1 MNENETKIK
10 LAEDKPDESLSEFD
24 TEEISDKES
33 SDKSPNKKY
42 IWRAVGGTFL
52 LLIIAFFWWQ
62 RSKNQTDAAATD
74 EAEKVVSVK
83 VAKVERQPI
92 AQEVAALGTIFAS
105 EQADV
110 SSNLNAQIK
119 QMNLLKNAVVKKGD
133 VLAILESRD
142 LQAQLAESAA
152 ALQEAKLNLSGLQKG
167 AFPQT
172 NIQQEKDLQDAHA
185 TVANAKNLYERRKD
199 LYDKG
204 GIALKEVEASQL
216 ALTTAENNLRFLE
229 KNSKLRA
236 NNINPNDRAIAE
248 SKITQVSERIKAID
262 VQMSYTTIRAPI
274 TGIVTNQFQFEGE
287 FATQGGK
294 LVTISDISQVIVKA
308 QFADSVAANLKVGDA
323 VEVLPTDLQDERMS
337 GKVSLIS
344 RSSDIANRSVE
355 IWVEL
360 GNDAGR
366 LRVGSAAE
374 VKISANYK
382 TDALVVPTA
391 AVTLDASNG
400 DEGMVMI
407 VDADN
412 LAHERKV
419 KVGLKTSDKTQIVE
433 GLKEGDTVVTEGNYA
448 LPDGTKVEIAKDE
461 AAEGN

>member
-10 LAEDKPDESLSEFD
+10 LAEDKPDENLSEFD

-62 RSKNQTDAAATD
+62 RSKNQTDAAATN

-83 VAKVERQPI
+83 IAKVERQPI

-105 EQADV
+105 QQADV

-167 AFPQT
+167 AVPQT
-172 NIQQEKDLQDAHA
+172 NIQQEKDLQDARA
-185 TVANAKNLYERRKD
+185 TVANANNLYERRKD

-216 ALTTAENNLRFLE
+216 ALTTAENNLQFLE

-262 VQMSYTTIRAPI
+262 VQLSYTTIRAPI

-308 QFADSVAANLKVGDA
+308 QFADSVVVNLKVGDA

-360 GNDAGR
+360 GNGAGR

-433 GLKEGDTVVTEGNYA
+433 DLKEGDTVVTEGNYA

-461 AAEGN
+461 AAEGR